1 VHYLCLRIS
10 EMIHNFKFNMWLRI
24 IMRITRRIYSWN
36 NANSLITYISD
47 SRTRN
52 MILNHSSSRIKA
64 ILVQFFWSEWNED
77 SKKLNE
83 KDFSVILL
91 SLHSAENSVWR
102 LLMIWL
108 CFEVT
113 FRVKYV
119 VFGGFVM
126 EGEKLMNMISV
137 CFWMSM
143 SVCVKF

>member
-1 VHYLCLRIS
+1 
-10 EMIHNFKFNMWLRI
+10 MWLRI

-52 MILNHSSSRIKA
+52 MILNHSSSRIRE
-64 ILVQFFWSEWNED
+64 ILVKFFWSEWNED
-77 SKKLNE
+77 TKKLNE

-108 CFEVT
+108 CFEAT

-126 EGEKLMNMISV
+126 EGEKLMNKISV
-137 CFWMSM
+137 CIWRSV